1 MKVLVT
7 GGSGFIGSHV
17 VDKLRDRGHEP
28 RILDMIE
35 SPHHAPDEIETV
47 IGDVSDS
54 RALERAMEGCEAV
67 MHLAA
72 VADVSQVTV
81 DPGYAQAIN
90 AGGTLNA
97 LDAARAAGVERFVYA
112 STIWVYDGQ
121 GGTVAEND
129 RLALPA
135 HVYTATKLA
144 GEMYCT
150 SYAKLFGLDYTIL
163 RFGIPYGPRA
173 RPAAVVPSFVRKA
186 LDGEPLTVSGDGS
199 QSRRFVYVED
209 LACGVVEAL
218 RPVAANEI
226 YNLVTDES
234 VTVLELASVIRD
246 LVGNVDIE
254 HLPARGADF
263 SGAEVCGARAAEQL
277 GWTATTPI
285 VEGVRR
291 YIDWLASRL
300 DTASP
305 PPEAVDS
312 ALG

>member
-35 SPHHAPDEIETV
+35 SPHHKRGEIETV
-47 IGDVSDS
+47 IGDVSD
-54 RALERAMEGCEAV
+54 ACVLERAMEGCETV
-67 MHLAA
+67 IHLAA
-72 VADVSQVTV
+72 VADVSEVAV
-81 DPGYAQAIN
+81 DPAYAQAIN

-97 LDAARAAGVERFVYA
+97 LDAARAACVERFVYA
-112 STIWVYDGQ
+112 STIWVYDGRD
-121 GGTVAEND
+121 GTAAED
-129 RLALPA
+129 DHLALPA

-150 SYAKLFGLDYTIL
+150 SYAKLYGLDYTIL

-186 LDGEPLTVSGDGS
+186 LDGEPLTVAGDGS

-209 LACGVVEAL
+209 LARGVVAAL
-218 RPVAANEI
+218 RPVAANKV

-234 VTVLELASVIRD
+234 VTVLELASVVRD
-246 LVGNVDIE
+246 LVGEVDIR
-254 HLPARGADF
+254 HQPVRGADF
-263 SGAEVCGARAAEQL
+263 AGAEVCGAKAAEQL

-285 VEGVRR
+285 IEGVRL
-291 YIDWLASRL
+291 YLDWLASRL
-300 DTASP
+300 DTAEGP
-305 PPEAVDS
+305 TEAIDS